1 MSNRYKDIQ
10 DLNAEVVAISVDN
23 LAGATQLVQRVRVDI
38 PFPILYDPSRE
49 APKSFMVFDLLDD
62 GLATPSTF
70 VVDRDGVIR
79 WKYVGR
85 SIGDRP
91 STSTILNELA
101 KIEG

>member
-1 MSNRYKDIQ
+1 MTNAYEEIKG
-10 DLNAEVVAISVDN
+10 LNAEVVAISVDN
-23 LAGATQLVQRVRVDI
+23 LAGATELVQRVRVDI

-79 WKYVGR
+79 YKYVGR